1 MQRTKQIIFKIDKS
15 NDCSKAKDVPIV
27 HNETYSKVNQSTNKG
42 RWNKKE
48 HIMFLHGIVRYGN
61 NWKKIKELIKT
72 RSNAQA
78 RSHGQKF
85 FIKLRENKH
94 FSFGPFINIK
104 HFFNKIKGY
113 THSQKQLLFQE
124 LKAIPFDSD
133 EPCSANENTFYN
145 KENNN
150 EIEKENNL
158 NYSSN
163 NNAIQN
169 YSLNNINSN
178 GVESSG
184 FKLNNYLSNQSNQ
197 EIENNSKLSTLDDM
211 SLLKIQPTPTI
222 NNSDIIDTTN
232 SNNNNSV
239 NYKELKI
246 NSNNKQFLTNALQ
259 FTNNCNSL
267 FLTCNIN
274 QFNLDTY
281 LNQQQQYE
289 ANRYNLLLSSL
300 LLHSYFLMNQQIIN
314 NINQSNNS

>member
-1 MQRTKQIIFKIDKS
+1 MQRTKQIIFKIEKS
-15 NDCSKAKDVPIV
+15 NDTSSKAKDVSIV
-27 HNETYSKVNQSTNKG
+27 HNETFSKVNQSTNKG

-85 FIKLRENKH
+85 FIKLKENKH

-113 THSQKQLLFQE
+113 NHSQKQLLFQE

-133 EPCSANENTFYN
+133 ETCTTNENTFYN
-145 KENNN
+145 KEKNV
-150 EIEKENNL
+150 
-158 NYSSN
+158 NYISN
-163 NNAIQN
+163 NNTIKSF
-169 YSLNNINSN
+169 SLNNINTN
-178 GVESSG
+178 GVECSG
-184 FKLNNYLSNQSNQ
+184 FKLNNYLSNQTNQ
-197 EIENNSKLSTLDDM
+197 EIENNSKLSTFDEM
-211 SLLKIQPTPTI
+211 SLLKTQNTPTI

-267 FLTCNIN
+267 FLPCNIN

-289 ANRYNLLLSSL
+289 TNRYNLLLSSL
-300 LLHSYFLMNQQIIN
+300 LLHSYYLMNQQIIN
-314 NINQSNNS
+314 NMSNQSNN

>member
-1 MQRTKQIIFKIDKS
+1 MQRTKQIIFKIEKS
-15 NDCSKAKDVPIV
+15 NDTSSKAKDVSIV
-27 HNETYSKVNQSTNKG
+27 HNETFSKVNQSTNKG

-85 FIKLRENKH
+85 FIKLKENKH

-113 THSQKQLLFQE
+113 NHSQKQLLFQE

-133 EPCSANENTFYN
+133 ETCTTNENTFYN
-145 KENNN
+145 KEKNV
-150 EIEKENNL
+150 
-158 NYSSN
+158 NYISN
-163 NNAIQN
+163 NNTIKSF
-169 YSLNNINSN
+169 SLNNINTN
-178 GVESSG
+178 GVECSG
-184 FKLNNYLSNQSNQ
+184 FKLNNYLSNQTNQ
-197 EIENNSKLSTLDDM
+197 EIENNSKLSTFDEM
-211 SLLKIQPTPTI
+211 SLLKTQNTPTI
-222 NNSDIIDTTN
+222 NNSDTKDN
-232 SNNNNSV
+232 SNNNNNSY
-239 NYKELKI
+239 NYNELKI
-246 NSNNKQFLTNALQ
+246 NSNNQLLNHAFS

-267 FLTCNIN
+267 FLPCNIN

-289 ANRYNLLLSSL
+289 TNRYNLLLSSL
-300 LLHSYFLMNQQIIN
+300 LLHSYYLMNQQIIN
-314 NINQSNNS
+314 NMSNQSNN

>member
-1 MQRTKQIIFKIDKS
+1 MQQRTKQIIFKIEKS
-15 NDCSKAKDVPIV
+15 NDTSSKAKDVSII
-27 HNETYSKVNQSTNKG
+27 HNETFSKVNQSTNKG

-85 FIKLRENKH
+85 FIKLKENKH

-113 THSQKQLLFQE
+113 NHSQKQLLFQE

-133 EPCSANENTFYN
+133 ETCTTNENTFYN
-145 KENNN
+145 KEKNV
-150 EIEKENNL
+150 
-158 NYSSN
+158 NYISN
-163 NNAIQN
+163 NNTIKS
-169 YSLNNINSN
+169 YSLNNINTN
-178 GVESSG
+178 GVECSG
-184 FKLNNYLSNQSNQ
+184 FKLNNYLSNQTNQ
-197 EIENNSKLSTLDDM
+197 EIENNSKLSTFDEM
-211 SLLKIQPTPTI
+211 SLLKTQNTPTI
-222 NNSDIIDTTN
+222 NNSDTKDN
-232 SNNNNSV
+232 SNNNNNSY
-239 NYKELKI
+239 NYNELKI
-246 NSNNKQFLTNALQ
+246 NSNNQLLNHAFS

-267 FLTCNIN
+267 FLPCNIN

-289 ANRYNLLLSSL
+289 TNRYNLLLSSL
-300 LLHSYFLMNQQIIN
+300 LLHSYYLMNQQIIN
-314 NINQSNNS
+314 NMSNQSNN